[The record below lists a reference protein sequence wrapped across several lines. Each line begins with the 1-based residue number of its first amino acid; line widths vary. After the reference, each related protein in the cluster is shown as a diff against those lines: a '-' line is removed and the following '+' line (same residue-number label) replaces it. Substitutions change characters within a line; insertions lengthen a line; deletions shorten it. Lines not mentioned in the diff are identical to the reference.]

1 MFRTNQPGSDGAA
14 TRRRILDSA
23 LTAFVTRGYSS
34 TTMDA
39 VAADA
44 GVAVQTVYFAFR
56 AKGDLLQAV
65 YEHAVLG
72 STTATTSPK
81 R

>member
-1 MFRTNQPGSDGAA
+1 
-14 TRRRILDSA
+14 
-23 LTAFVTRGYSS
+23 
-34 TTMDA
+34 MDA